1 MVDIAEN
8 YVFDPAALV
17 RVLVDREIGYAVMR
31 DASAGVAVLE
41 VPIPWIF
48 QYCVYFWLSA
58 DDLRL
63 LGQDR
68 PAFDQLV
75 RDFAMDKGERC
86 FRHRLLL
93 NQGPG
98 GDRYPQ
104 SAPQRVYDASAS
116 RP

>member
-1 MVDIAEN
+1 
-8 YVFDPAALV
+8 
-17 RVLVDREIGYAVMR
+17 
-31 DASAGVAVLE
+31 
-41 VPIPWIF
+41 
-48 QYCVYFWLSA
+48 
-58 DDLRL
+58 L